1 MTEERLPHRI
11 TVNERKSLTVTGV
24 TEVLRFDE
32 GSVVLRTGLGILEIQ
47 GQELKL
53 KNLSQD
59 GGLMA
64 VEGQISGLFYEEPR
78 EGGFWQRLWR

>member
-1 MTEERLPHRI
+1 MTEERLSHRI

>member
-78 EGGFWQRLWR
+78 EDGFWRRLWR

>member
-78 EGGFWQRLWR
+78 EGGFWRRLWR

>member
-1 MTEERLPHRI
+1 MTEERLPHRV

-32 GSVVLRTGLGILEIQ
+32 GSVVLRTGLGILEVQ
-47 GQELKL
+47 GRELKL
-53 KNLSQD
+53 KTLSQD